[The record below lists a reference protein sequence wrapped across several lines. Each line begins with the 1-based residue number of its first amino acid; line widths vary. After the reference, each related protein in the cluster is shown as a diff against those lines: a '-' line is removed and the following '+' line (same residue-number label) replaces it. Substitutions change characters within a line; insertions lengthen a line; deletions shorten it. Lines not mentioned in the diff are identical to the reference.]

1 MNFQDRPAKDGKI
14 ESGNEDGIMAVSS
27 TTEERTSDENAKKSN
42 LSITLNSSD
51 LADDNIPKEDE
62 PIYKHKFT
70 LNELYQYSLQFYKK
84 GDCEFEFFFY
94 FTIFCGVK
102 LSYAFDEVL
111 TLFTMF

>member
-14 ESGNEDGIMAVSS
+14 ESGNEDGMMAVSS
-27 TTEERTSDENAKKSN
+27 STEERTPDENAKKSN

-51 LADDNIPKEDE
+51 LADDNIPKENE

-84 GDCEFEFFFY
+84 GDVTRVFFILL
-94 FTIFCGVK
+94 IFCGVK
-102 LSYAFDEVL
+102 LSSAFDEVL
-111 TLFTMF
+111 TFFTMF